1 MTEPTEVKDGTREYD
16 RQEEFRMMCV
26 KHKGGVMEYLYKN
39 GYPVYGKTYEK
50 YKKERQRMLK
60 LRYHRLKKVR
70 DKMQWKL
77 WPKYMNFKPHY
88 NKLVYFLRWCKD
100 KVRTIMRILLVI
112 NYYVKFGQ
120 VYLYN
125 PINTTGYRYYS
136 GESLVIYIIP
146 EEMTAVQKTRM
157 KKAVEQEEVN
167 GFKIKNKMILT
178 ANEDSSWTEMLDWK
192 CIVLNDYNY
201 DIKKKLDVETMF
213 FITYYG
219 QELFKKNFESKCAQL
234 HIPIFGIDVK
244 ATIK

>member
-1 MTEPTEVKDGTREYD
+1 MTEPIEVKDGTREYD
-16 RQEEFRMMCV
+16 RQEEFRIMCL
-26 KHKGGVMEYLYKN
+26 KHKSGILEYLYKN
-39 GYPVYGKTYEK
+39 GYPIYGKTYEK

-70 DKMQWKL
+70 NKPQWKL
-77 WPKYMNFKPHY
+77 WPKHMNFKPHY
-88 NKLVYFLRWCKD
+88 KKLVYFLRWCKD
-100 KVRTIMRILLVI
+100 KMKTIIRILLII
-112 NYYVKFGQ
+112 NYYVRFGH

-146 EEMTAVQKTRM
+146 EKLTPVQKIRM
-157 KKAVEQEEVN
+157 KKAIEQEEIN

-178 ANEDSSWTEMLDWK
+178 INEDSSWTEMLDWK

-201 DIKKKLDVETMF
+201 NIKKELDVETMF

-219 QELFKKNFESKCAQL
+219 QELFKKNFESKCNQY
-234 HIPIFGIDVK
+234 HIPIFGINTKVV
-244 ATIK
+244 IE